1 MSTIT
6 IEPVG
11 PGVGAEVLGVD
22 AQRLIEDDDLAAA
35 VLAAVEDAGVVVFR
49 DLHLDLE
56 SQLTF
61 CRKFGPIEMNEGR
74 YAVKGIYRVSLDRAT
89 SATADYLYGNFG
101 WHIDGLTPTVTEHPP
116 PMLTMLTAQVVAEG
130 GGDTEFASTYA
141 AYDGLSDA
149 EKDAFAGLRVFHTM
163 EAGILRFI
171 PNPNEQHM
179 TRMRSQ
185 PTKVH
190 PLVWTHQTGKRSL
203 VVGGTSDFI
212 IGMPLEKGRA
222 LLGELV
228 ERATTPD
235 RVYSHK
241 WRPGDTVLWD
251 NRGLLH
257 HVTPFDTSQ
266 PREMLRTTVLGQEAI
281 Q

>member
-6 IEPVG
+6 VEPLG
-11 PGVGAEVLGVD
+11 PKVGAEVRGID
-22 AQRLIEDDDLAAA
+22 AERLLEDDELPAAI
-35 VLAAVEDAGVVVFR
+35 LGAVEHAGVLVFR
-49 DLHLDLE
+49 DLNLDPE
-56 SQLTF
+56 TQVSF

-74 YAVKGIYRVSLDRAT
+74 YGVKGVYRVTLEKAT

-101 WHIDGLTPTVTEHPP
+101 WHIDGLTPTVSEHPP
-116 PMLTMLTAQVVAEG
+116 PMLTMLTARVLAEA
-130 GGDTEFASTYA
+130 GGDTEFASSYA
-141 AYDGLSDA
+141 AYDDLSDD
-149 EKDAFAGLRVFHTM
+149 EKEVLAGLRVFHTM

-171 PNPNEQHM
+171 PHPTEEHM
-179 TRMRSQ
+179 ARFRSQ

-212 IGMPLEKGRA
+212 IGMPLEEGRA
-222 LLGELV
+222 LLGDLV

-241 WRPGDTVLWD
+241 WQPGDTVLWD

-257 HVTPFDTSQ
+257 RITPFDTSN